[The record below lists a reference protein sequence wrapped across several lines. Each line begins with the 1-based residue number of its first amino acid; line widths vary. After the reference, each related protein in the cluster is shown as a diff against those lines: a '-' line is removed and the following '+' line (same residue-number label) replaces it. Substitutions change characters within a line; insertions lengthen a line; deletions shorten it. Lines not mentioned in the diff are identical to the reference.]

1 MLIKILIKKVCLDHC
16 IETMAQYF
24 SLFVSVIK
32 KKYCIRN
39 TLGWSLKQF

>member
-16 IETMAQYF
+16 LETMAQCF